1 MLQFFETMMG
11 RDFYQGN
18 IPKLIKALVKIA
30 DELEKLNKHL
40 EEQNKPKVI
49 GHCMFCERKDDQCE
63 CEFSEDGRPYLKCL
77 GCRESIEKNCKC

>member
-18 IPKLIKALVKIA
+18 IPKLINALVKIA
-30 DELEKLNKHL
+30 DQLEKLNEHL

-49 GHCMFCERKDDQCE
+49 GHCMFCELNDDQCE
-63 CEFSEDGRPYLKCL
+63 CEFNENGKEL
-77 GCRESIEKNCKC
+77 